1 MGEIKGVCTMSY
13 ECFDVSIK
21 EDIAHIVLN
30 RPEKRN
36 NMNGAFW
43 DELPA
48 IIRDI
53 DENARARVIVI
64 SSTGPHFCGG
74 LDVSMFASGVVTDE
88 STDVARRRQ
97 KGANFLNTVSIMQ
110 DSFSALEACRLPV
123 LAAIQGGCIGG
134 GVDLVTA
141 CDMRYATRDAF
152 VTIYETKI
160 GMTADVGTFPRI
172 VKLIPEGLVR
182 EMAYTGRRVSA
193 EEARDMGLVN
203 RVYDTHEDML
213 AGVME
218 IAREIAANA
227 PLAVHGCKRAITYA
241 RDHSTQ
247 EGLEWIGM
255 WNASMLQNDE
265 IMEAMTARHESRP
278 AEFVDLPT
286 VRNKV
291 AKGA

>member
-1 MGEIKGVCTMSY
+1 MSY
-13 ECFDVSIK
+13 ECFDVSTK
-21 EDIAHIVLN
+21 EDTAHVVLN

-36 NMNGAFW
+36 NMNAAFW

-74 LDVSMFASGVVTDE
+74 LDVSMFASGAVTDE

>member
-1 MGEIKGVCTMSY
+1 MSY
-13 ECFDVSIK
+13 ECFDVSID
-21 EDIAHIVLN
+21 ENIAHIVLN

-36 NMNGAFW
+36 NMNAAFW

-53 DENARARVIVI
+53 DEKARARVIVI

-74 LDVSMFASGVVTDE
+74 LDVGMFMAGDVKDD
-88 STDVARRRQ
+88 STDVTRRRQ
-97 KGANFLNTVSIMQ
+97 KAANFLNSVSLMQ
-110 DSFSALEACRLPV
+110 DSFSSLETCRLPV

-152 VTIYETKI
+152 MTIYETKI

-203 RVYDTHEDML
+203 RVYDSHEDML

-241 RDHSTQ
+241 RDHSTR

-265 IMEAMTARHESRP
+265 ILEAMSARQETRP
-278 AEFVDLPT
+278 AEFVDLPNI
-286 VRNKV
+286 RKKV

>member
-1 MGEIKGVCTMSY
+1 MSF

-36 NMNGAFW
+36 NMNAAFW

-74 LDVSMFASGVVTDE
+74 LDVSMFASGAVTDE

-265 IMEAMTARHESRP
+265 IMEAMVARKEARP
-278 AEFVDLPT
+278 AEFVELPSM
-286 VRNKV
+286 RHKI

>member
-1 MGEIKGVCTMSY
+1 MSY
-13 ECFDVSIK
+13 ECFDVSID
-21 EDIAHIVLN
+21 ENIAHIVLN

-36 NMNGAFW
+36 NMNAAFW

-53 DENARARVIVI
+53 DEKARARVVVI

-74 LDVSMFASGVVTDE
+74 LDVGMFMAGDVKDD
-88 STDVARRRQ
+88 STDVTRRRQ
-97 KGANFLNTVSIMQ
+97 KAANFLNSVSLMQ
-110 DSFSALEACRLPV
+110 DSFSSLETCRLPV

-152 VTIYETKI
+152 MTIYETKI

-203 RVYDTHEDML
+203 RVYDSHEDML

-265 IMEAMTARHESRP
+265 ILEAMSARQETRP
-278 AEFVDLPT
+278 AEFADLPNI
-286 VRNKV
+286 RKKV

>member
-1 MGEIKGVCTMSY
+1 MSY
-13 ECFDVSIK
+13 ECFDVSTK
-21 EDIAHIVLN
+21 EKIAHIVLN

-36 NMNGAFW
+36 NMNAAFW

-74 LDVSMFASGVVTDE
+74 LDVSMFASGEVKDE
-88 STDVARRRQ
+88 STDVAQRRQ
-97 KGANFLNTVSIMQ
+97 KGANFLNMVSIMQ
-110 DSFSALEACRLPV
+110 DSFSALEACRVPV

-152 VTIYETKI
+152 VTIFETKI

-213 AGVME
+213 AEVME
-218 IAREIAANA
+218 IAREIAGNA

-265 IMEAMTARHESRP
+265 ILEAMTARRESRP

>member
-1 MGEIKGVCTMSY
+1 MSY

-36 NMNGAFW
+36 NMNAAFW

-74 LDVSMFASGVVTDE
+74 LDVSMFASGAVTDE

-278 AEFVDLPT
+278 AEFVDLPA

>member
-1 MGEIKGVCTMSY
+1 MSY

-36 NMNGAFW
+36 NMNAAFW

-74 LDVSMFASGVVTDE
+74 LDVSMFASDAVTDE
-88 STDVARRRQ
+88 STDMARRRQ

-110 DSFSALEACRLPV
+110 NSFSALEACRLPV

-291 AKGA
+291 AKGS

>member
-1 MGEIKGVCTMSY
+1 MSY
-13 ECFDVSIK
+13 ECFDVSID
-21 EDIAHIVLN
+21 ENIAHVVLN

-36 NMNGAFW
+36 NMNAAFW

-53 DENARARVIVI
+53 DEKARARVIVI

-74 LDVSMFASGVVTDE
+74 LDVGMFMAGDVKDD
-88 STDVARRRQ
+88 STDVTRRRQ
-97 KGANFLNTVSIMQ
+97 KAANFLNTVSLMQ
-110 DSFSALEACRLPV
+110 DSFSSLETCRLPV

-152 VTIYETKI
+152 MTIYETKI

-203 RVYDTHEDML
+203 RVYDSHEDML

-265 IMEAMTARHESRP
+265 ILEAMSARQETRP
-278 AEFVDLPT
+278 AEFADLPNI
-286 VRNKV
+286 RKKV

>member
-1 MGEIKGVCTMSY
+1 MSY

-36 NMNGAFW
+36 NMNAAFW

-74 LDVSMFASGVVTDE
+74 LDVSMFASGAVTEE

>member
-1 MGEIKGVCTMSY
+1 MSY

-21 EDIAHIVLN
+21 KDIAHIVLI

-36 NMNGAFW
+36 NMNAAFW

-74 LDVSMFASGVVTDE
+74 LDVSMFASGAVTDE

-160 GMTADVGTFPRI
+160 GMTADIGTFPRI

>member
-1 MGEIKGVCTMSY
+1 MSY

-36 NMNGAFW
+36 NMNAAFW

-74 LDVSMFASGVVTDE
+74 LDVSMFASDAVTDE
-88 STDVARRRQ
+88 STDMARRRQ

-110 DSFSALEACRLPV
+110 NSFSALEACRLPV

-265 IMEAMTARHESRP
+265 IMEAMTARDESRP

-291 AKGA
+291 AKGS

>member
-1 MGEIKGVCTMSY
+1 MSY

-74 LDVSMFASGVVTDE
+74 LDVSMFASGAVTDE

-110 DSFSALEACRLPV
+110 DSFSALEVCRLPV

>member
-1 MGEIKGVCTMSY
+1 MSY

-36 NMNGAFW
+36 NMNAAFW

-74 LDVSMFASGVVTDE
+74 LDVSMFASSAVTDE
-88 STDVARRRQ
+88 STDMARRRQ
-97 KGANFLNTVSIMQ
+97 KGANFLNTVSVMQ

-193 EEARDMGLVN
+193 EEAREMGLVN

-213 AGVME
+213 ARVME

-265 IMEAMTARHESRP
+265 IVEAMTAGHESRP

-291 AKGA
+291 AKGE

>member
-1 MGEIKGVCTMSY
+1 MSY
-13 ECFDVSIK
+13 ECFDVSID
-21 EDIAHIVLN
+21 ENIAHIVLN

-36 NMNGAFW
+36 NMSAAFW

-53 DENARARVIVI
+53 DEKARARVIVI

-74 LDVSMFASGVVTDE
+74 LDVGMFMAGDVKDD
-88 STDVARRRQ
+88 STDVTRRRQ
-97 KGANFLNTVSIMQ
+97 KAANFLNTVSLMQ
-110 DSFSALEACRLPV
+110 DSFSSLETCRLPV

-152 VTIYETKI
+152 MTIYETKI

-203 RVYDTHEDML
+203 RVYDSHEDML

-265 IMEAMTARHESRP
+265 ILEAMSARQETRP
-278 AEFVDLPT
+278 AEFADLPNI
-286 VRNKV
+286 RKKV

>member
-1 MGEIKGVCTMSY
+1 MSY

-36 NMNGAFW
+36 NMNAAFW

-74 LDVSMFASGVVTDE
+74 LDVSMFASGAVTDE

-278 AEFVDLPT
+278 AEFGDLPT

>member
-1 MGEIKGVCTMSY
+1 MSY
-13 ECFDVSIK
+13 ECFDVSID
-21 EDIAHIVLN
+21 ENIAHIVLN

-36 NMNGAFW
+36 NINAAFW

-53 DENARARVIVI
+53 DEKARARVIVI

-74 LDVSMFASGVVTDE
+74 LDVGMFMAGDVKDD
-88 STDVARRRQ
+88 STDVTRRRQ
-97 KGANFLNTVSIMQ
+97 KAANFLNTVSLMQ
-110 DSFSALEACRLPV
+110 DSFSSLETCRLPV

-152 VTIYETKI
+152 MTIYETKI

-193 EEARDMGLVN
+193 EEAREMGLVN
-203 RVYDTHEDML
+203 RVYDSHEDML

-265 IMEAMTARHESRP
+265 ILEAMSARQETRP
-278 AEFVDLPT
+278 AEFVDLPNI
-286 VRNKV
+286 RKKV

>member
-1 MGEIKGVCTMSY
+1 MSY

-36 NMNGAFW
+36 NMNAAFW

-53 DENARARVIVI
+53 DEKARARVIVI

-74 LDVSMFASGVVTDE
+74 LDVGMFMAGDVKDDR
-88 STDVARRRQ
+88 TDVTRRRQ
-97 KGANFLNTVSIMQ
+97 KAANFLNSVSLMQ
-110 DSFSALEACRLPV
+110 DSFSSLETCRLPV

-152 VTIYETKI
+152 MTIYETKI

-203 RVYDTHEDML
+203 RVYDSHEDML

-265 IMEAMTARHESRP
+265 ILEAMSARQETRP
-278 AEFVDLPT
+278 AEFADLPNI
-286 VRNKV
+286 RKKV

>member
-1 MGEIKGVCTMSY
+1 MSY
-13 ECFDVSIK
+13 ECFDVSID
-21 EDIAHIVLN
+21 ENIAHIVLN

-36 NMNGAFW
+36 NMNAAFW

-53 DENARARVIVI
+53 DEKARARVIVI

-74 LDVSMFASGVVTDE
+74 LDVGMFMAGDVKDD
-88 STDVARRRQ
+88 STDVTRRRQ
-97 KGANFLNTVSIMQ
+97 KAANFLNSVSLMQ
-110 DSFSALEACRLPV
+110 DSFSSLETCRLPV

-152 VTIYETKI
+152 MTIYETKI

-203 RVYDTHEDML
+203 RVYDSHEDML

-265 IMEAMTARHESRP
+265 ILEAMSARQETRP
-278 AEFVDLPT
+278 AEFADLPNI
-286 VRNKV
+286 RKKV

>member
-1 MGEIKGVCTMSY
+1 MSY
-13 ECFDVSIK
+13 ECFDVSID
-21 EDIAHIVLN
+21 ENIAHIVLN

-36 NMNGAFW
+36 NMNAAFW

-53 DENARARVIVI
+53 DEKARARVIVI

-74 LDVSMFASGVVTDE
+74 LDVGMFRAGDVKDD
-88 STDVARRRQ
+88 STDVTRRRQ
-97 KGANFLNTVSIMQ
+97 KAANFLNTVSLMQ
-110 DSFSALEACRLPV
+110 DSFSSLETCRLPV

-152 VTIYETKI
+152 MTIYETKI

-203 RVYDTHEDML
+203 RVYDSHEDML

-265 IMEAMTARHESRP
+265 ILEAMSARQETRP
-278 AEFVDLPT
+278 AEFADLPNI
-286 VRNKV
+286 RKKV

>member
-1 MGEIKGVCTMSY
+1 MSY
-13 ECFDVSIK
+13 ECFDVSID
-21 EDIAHIVLN
+21 ENIAHIVLN

-36 NMNGAFW
+36 NMNAAFW

-53 DENARARVIVI
+53 DEKARARVVVI

-74 LDVSMFASGVVTDE
+74 LDVGMFMAGDVKDD
-88 STDVARRRQ
+88 STDVTRRRQ
-97 KGANFLNTVSIMQ
+97 KAANFLNTVSLMQ
-110 DSFSALEACRLPV
+110 DSFSSLETCRLPV

-152 VTIYETKI
+152 MTIYETKI

-203 RVYDTHEDML
+203 RVYDSHEDML

-265 IMEAMTARHESRP
+265 ILEAMSARQETRP
-278 AEFVDLPT
+278 AEFVDLPNI
-286 VRNKV
+286 RKKV

>member
-1 MGEIKGVCTMSY
+1 MSY

-36 NMNGAFW
+36 NMNAAFW

-74 LDVSMFASGVVTDE
+74 LDVSMFASGAVTDE

-123 LAAIQGGCIGG
+123 LAAVQGGCIGG

>member
-1 MGEIKGVCTMSY
+1 MSY
-13 ECFDVSIK
+13 ECFEVSIK
-21 EDIAHIVLN
+21 EDIARIVLN

-36 NMNGAFW
+36 NMNAAFW
-43 DELPA
+43 DELPV

-74 LDVSMFASGVVTDE
+74 LDVSMFASGEVKDE

-97 KGANFLNTVSIMQ
+97 KGANFLNMVSIMQ
-110 DSFSALEACRLPV
+110 DTFSALEACRLPV

-182 EMAYTGRRVSA
+182 EMAYTGRRVFA

-203 RVYDTHEDML
+203 RVYNTHEDML

-291 AKGA
+291 TKGA